1 MGERVTAHRPAAALA
16 MGAQVVERVFP
27 PDLRE
32 RLGRSVRLAAP
43 PLTGELTAAA
53 EVLAGVEVLVTGWDC
68 PPLTAEVLDLAPQ
81 LRAVVHAAGSVR
93 PIVTDAVWE
102 RGLLVS
108 SAADAN
114 AGPVVAFTLAAIAFA
129 AKGVL
134 PTAARYARA
143 WPGFTERVGADAR
156 VIGVIGASRIGRRVI
171 EALRGDSAGYQVLLC
186 DPYVDDADA
195 ARMGV
200 ERVGL
205 AELCRRAS
213 VVTVHAPQ
221 LPETRGM
228 LSAEMLRLIPD
239 GGAVVNTARGS
250 LVDTGALAAE
260 CGAGRLSAY
269 LDVTDPEPL
278 PVGHPL
284 LTLPNV
290 LVTPHVAGAQGSEV
304 RRLGVYAVE
313 EVERFVRGVPLRGG
327 TGRGDMV
334 RVA

>member
-1 MGERVTAHRPAAALA
+1 

-43 PLTGELTAAA
+43 PLTGELDGSAAA
-53 EVLAGVEVLVTGWDC
+53 EVLGGVEVLVTGWDC
-68 PPLTAEVLDLAPQ
+68 PPLTERVLDAAPH
-81 LRAVVHAAGSVR
+81 LKAVIHAAGSVR

-114 AGPVVAFTLAAIAFA
+114 AAPVVAFTLAAITFA
-129 AKGVL
+129 AKGAL
-134 PTAARYARA
+134 PAAAAYATA
-143 WPGFTERVGADAR
+143 WPGFLEREGADGR
-156 VIGVIGASRIGRRVI
+156 VVGVIGASRIGRRVI
-171 EALRGDSAGYQVLLC
+171 EALRADSAGYRVLLC
-186 DPYVDDADA
+186 DPYVSEGEA
-195 ARMGV
+195 ARLGV

-205 AELCRRAS
+205 AELCRRS
-213 VVTVHAPQ
+213 SIVTVHAPQ

-228 LSAEMLRLIPD
+228 LSAEMLRLVPD
-239 GGAVVNTARGS
+239 GGVVVNTARGS
-250 LVDTGALAAE
+250 LVDAEALAAE
-260 CGAGRLSAY
+260 CGSGRLSAY
-269 LDVTDPEPL
+269 LDVTSPEPL
-278 PVGHPL
+278 PAGHPL

-313 EVERFVRGVPLRGG
+313 EVERYVGGVPLVGT
-327 TGRGDMV
+327 TGRGDMA

>member
-1 MGERVTAHRPAAALA
+1 

-43 PLTGELTAAA
+43 PLTGELDGSAAA
-53 EVLAGVEVLVTGWDC
+53 EVLGGVEVLVTGWDC
-68 PPLTAEVLDLAPQ
+68 PPLTERVLDAAPH
-81 LRAVVHAAGSVR
+81 LKAVVHAAGSVR

-114 AGPVVAFTLAAIAFA
+114 AAPVVAFTLAAITFA
-129 AKGVL
+129 AKGAL
-134 PTAARYARA
+134 PAAAAYATA
-143 WPGFTERVGADAR
+143 WPGFLEREGADGR
-156 VIGVIGASRIGRRVI
+156 VVGVIGASRIGRRVI
-171 EALRGDSAGYQVLLC
+171 EALRADSAGYRLLLC
-186 DPYVDDADA
+186 DPYVSEGEA
-195 ARMGV
+195 ARLGV

-205 AELCRRAS
+205 AELCRRS
-213 VVTVHAPQ
+213 SIVTVHAPQ

-228 LSAEMLRLIPD
+228 LSAEMLRLVPD
-239 GGAVVNTARGS
+239 GGVVVNTARGS
-250 LVDTGALAAE
+250 LIDAEALAAE
-260 CGAGRLSAY
+260 CGSGRLSAY
-269 LDVTDPEPL
+269 LDVTSPEPL
-278 PVGHPL
+278 PAGHPL

-313 EVERFVRGVPLRGG
+313 EVERYVGGVPLVGM
-327 TGRGDMV
+327 TGRGDMA